1 MLGLCVALGFLVA
14 QTVKNS
20 PAVWETWVRSL
31 GWEHA
36 LERGHGTPLQCS
48 CLENPHAQR
57 SLRSTGSRRVGHDY
71 AQHTAHALSKSR
83 GSLLGGS
90 CVLTAKIDQGTVSRT
105 EDALPSWCFSPAP
118 SSHSRAEQFFFIL
131 QPLCIFIKCRKTQ
144 AGMRTVF
151 PPLCFLC
158 GPRRN
163 LSLWSSPRLPRHVL
177 WFSQTR
183 CGPAP
188 VSVNEVYRHKATST

>member
-105 EDALPSWCFSPAP
+105 ADPWSRGPRGCPTLLVFLSGTILTLQGRAVFLYFAALVYFYQMQENTGWNEDGFPSSVFPVWPQKEFESVVLPPAP
-118 SSHSRAEQFFFIL
+118 QTCSL
-131 QPLCIFIKCRKTQ
+131 
-144 AGMRTVF
+144 VF
-151 PPLCFLC
+151 ADQVWPSACFC
-158 GPRRN
+158 
-163 LSLWSSPRLPRHVL
+163 
-177 WFSQTR
+177 
-183 CGPAP
+183 
-188 VSVNEVYRHKATST
+188 K